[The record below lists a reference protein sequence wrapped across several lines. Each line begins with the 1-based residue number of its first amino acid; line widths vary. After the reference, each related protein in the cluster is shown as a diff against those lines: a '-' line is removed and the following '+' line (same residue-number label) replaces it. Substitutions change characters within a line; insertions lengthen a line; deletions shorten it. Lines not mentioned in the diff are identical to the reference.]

1 MTLST
6 ALLIG
11 AFVLFTAVISW
22 LFSSITG
29 REWIA
34 TAPVVCLFLAT
45 LAALH
50 LFFLRR
56 AFLPACE
63 CNTPHKK
70 SKIIGA
76 AREHG
81 FGPGILFECTCG
93 RRYVLCENLCL
104 SIRNGAP
111 QPYKIKKSHYR
122 WILDQPPLTS
132 R

>member
-1 MTLST
+1 MTFST
-6 ALLIG
+6 AFRIAVFLL
-11 AFVLFTAVISW
+11 LTAVIAW
-22 LFSSITG
+22 LFSALSG

-34 TAPVVCLFLAT
+34 TAPVVGLFLA
-45 LAALH
+45 ACVAMH
-50 LFFLRR
+50 FFFLRR

-76 AREHG
+76 ACEHG

-93 RRYVLCENLCL
+93 RRYVLRENLCL
-104 SIRNGAP
+104 SIQNGAP

-122 WILDQPPLTS
+122 WIADESRLTPQ
-132 R
+132 